1 MSIQSEFHV
10 PVVPVTTRGML
21 KVPVHSL
28 LKAILPCGLL
38 LPAEVEKLFVGN
50 EIPTVIECTIF
61 HMPNCSIGVPVEN
74 LANIM
79 RNIYNTALFLCA
91 NVVRFPDL
99 ALEQNSNVSL
109 CHVINVQIRPH
120 SPAVPVDGEVQ
131 GTGRTKN
138 KFWDH
143 FFWELM
149 RAIHI
154 VAARHDDRQLV
165 RRVIGSCHHLC
176 PSFGCCIW
184 VCWLEGRVFIEA
196 FFFAQ
201 TALAVYFIGRHVD
214 EPPDTS
220 IESRAFQ
227 ENMGPVDVVHGKC
240 QRVTERVVH
249 MSLRSKVHNCVNFFL
264 FQDVRQ
270 EIRRLDIALD
280 ELKIGSISNCC
291 QVVQGRAVVH
301 LVEHY
306 HLALRVPLNEFHDD
320 MGADETCSAGDKD
333 GFQSVFHS

>member
-1 MSIQSEFHV
+1 M
-10 PVVPVTTRGML
+10 PPVTTRGML

-38 LPAEVEKLFVGN
+38 LPAKVEKLFVGN

-61 HMPNCSIGVPVEN
+61 HMPNGSIGVPVEN

-91 NVVRFPDL
+91 NVVRFPDI

-109 CHVINVQIRPH
+109 CHVINIQIRPH
-120 SPAVPVDGEVQ
+120 SPAVPMDGKVQ
-131 GTGRTKN
+131 ATGRTKN

-149 RAIHI
+149 RTIHI
-154 VAARHDDRQLV
+154 IAARHNDRQFV
-165 RRVIGSCHHLC
+165 RCVIGACHHFG

-184 VCWLEGRVFIEA
+184 VCWLEGRVFIEP

-201 TALAVYFIGRHVD
+201 TALTVYFIGRHID
-214 EPPDTS
+214 EPPHAA
-220 IESRAFQ
+220 IEPRAFQ
-227 ENMGPVDVVHGKC
+227 ENVGPVDVVHGKC

-249 MSLRSKVHNCVNFFL
+249 MGLRSKVHNRVNFFL
-264 FQDVRQ
+264 
-270 EIRRLDIALD
+270 L
-280 ELKIGSISNCC
+280 
-291 QVVQGRAVVH
+291 
-301 LVEHY
+301 
-306 HLALRVPLNEFHDD
+306 
-320 MGADETCSAGDKD
+320 
-333 GFQSVFHS
+333 